1 MNLSD
6 NNDMKKVNKKIVYCV
21 ILFLTIMQFS
31 YKSYA
36 DEIIY
41 GNVTWSTPRDIT
53 GYVYITP
60 GATLEITCE
69 IRFSSTSMI
78 IVECQG
84 KLQVNGGILTN
95 LDANQLWEGILLL
108 GDPSSPQTLNPRS
121 QGIVS
126 LEDALIANAECGIKV
141 GATIKETT
149 PNGIVIYSLVP
160 SGGIVI
166 AENTQFLNNRQSINF
181 DEYIYRNGNNETD
194 NRSCFTECS
203 FTVDANAFFNIQDDE
218 SQVSLFGVRGVGFKG
233 CIFSNTQSG
242 YNGIGIYANAAGFRI
257 NDYWLPIVY
266 IGQPPYYPTQT
277 QFDGY
282 RIAIDIK
289 NSGSKAINIVN
300 TEFSDN
306 GVGVYAVLVNNLRI
320 ETSYFNNNAS
330 SYYSVVLQNATNYV
344 IENNQFNGDCLGLVF
359 LGDVPDNNYIR
370 YNTFTNLCRA
380 SAVYGDQQKHLT
392 NGYLSTGLQFQCNV
406 FENNYTDIHIDG
418 RIKFEQKGIAGH
430 GCGNV
435 FGPNRSLENIC
446 NLGDLYIAYYYDGAL
461 AYHNPIY
468 YSGLFIPINFPPCDC
483 SIFGYT
489 GNNYYPSSERCYADV
504 NELENQFVE
513 IAPRLAVLISEYHQK
528 YNDTIHWIDYWNG
541 DDSYALQVSDY
552 NEIVTLKDSVDMI
565 CSYAIQYVLSSVDV
579 LDRTALI
586 TWASRIESA
595 NMDFLIAEC
604 YLDGNDIVMMNNV
617 LNDISIKYQD
627 YDPSNIEEYAKC
639 LRYEYLWNLNN
650 LDTTYINQLD
660 LDTLN
665 LIASGTGIASDLA
678 KSILERIGYDIEMH
692 DLNQL
697 CSWPS
702 YGNAPNGI
710 LDKNLNEI
718 NLKVIPNPTDD
729 NVTIKSDNEDE
740 LIKKLLIFDVY
751 GKQVLSKEVN
761 ASNININLNRYSRGA
776 YTVHCVMSNG
786 STIVKKVIKK

>member
-1 MNLSD
+1 
-6 NNDMKKVNKKIVYCV
+6 MKKVNKKIVYCV

-320 ETSYFNNNAS
+320 ETSIFNNNAS
-330 SYYSVVLQNATNYV
+330 SYYELVLDNSTNYV
-344 IENNQFNGDCLGLVF
+344 IENNQFNGDCLGL
-359 LGDVPDNNYIR
+359 LIRGDVPDNNVIR
-370 YNTFTNLCRA
+370 YNTFTYLCRA
-380 SAVYGDQQKHLT
+380 CCVQGDQQQGESNT
-392 NGYLSTGLQFQCNV
+392 YLSTGLQFQCNV
-406 FENNYTDIHIDG
+406 FENNYCDIYVEEDSK
-418 RIKFEQKGIAGH
+418 IKFEQKGISGKA
-430 GCGNV
+430 CGNV
-435 FGPNRSLENIC
+435 FGPDTSLMNID
-446 NLGDLYIAYYYDGAL
+446 NLGDQLILYYKEPTL
-461 AYHNPIY
+461 SYHNPPY
-468 YSGLFIPINFPPCDC
+468 TNGPFCTINLPPCDC
-483 SIFGYT
+483 SGFGYT
-489 GNNYYPSSERCYADV
+489 GNDYYPSSDRCYADAS
-504 NELENQFVE
+504 ELENKYIE
-513 IAPRLAVLISEYHQK
+513 LKPRLDVLISEYQQN
-528 YNDTIHWIDYWNG
+528 YNDTIHWIDYLNG

-565 CSYAIQYVLSSVDV
+565 CSYAIQFILSSVDI
-579 LDRTALI
+579 LDRTTFM
-586 TWASRIESA
+586 TWVSRVESA
-595 NMDFLIAEC
+595 NMDFLLAEC
-604 YLDGNDIVMMNNV
+604 YLDENDYVMMNDV
-617 LNDISIKYQD
+617 LTNIPVKYQN
-627 YDPSNIEEYAKC
+627 YSLSNIEEYAKC
-639 LRYEYLWNLNN
+639 LRYEYLWNLNY
-650 LDTTYINQLD
+650 LDTTYIPQVD

-678 KSILERIGYDIEMH
+678 KSVLERIGYDIEIH
-692 DLNQL
+692 DLSQL

-702 YGNAPNGI
+702 YGNAPNRI
-710 LDKNLNEI
+710 LEKNMNEVKM
-718 NLKVIPNPTDD
+718 KVIPNPTYD
-729 NVTIKSDNEDE
+729 NVTIKFDNEDN
-740 LIKKLLIFDVY
+740 LIQKLLIFDVY
-751 GKQVLSKEVN
+751 GKQILSKEVN
-761 ASNININLNRYSRGA
+761 TCNINVNLSDYSSGV
-776 YTVHCVMSNG
+776 YLIHCVMNDG
-786 STIVKKVIKK
+786 TTIIKKVIKK